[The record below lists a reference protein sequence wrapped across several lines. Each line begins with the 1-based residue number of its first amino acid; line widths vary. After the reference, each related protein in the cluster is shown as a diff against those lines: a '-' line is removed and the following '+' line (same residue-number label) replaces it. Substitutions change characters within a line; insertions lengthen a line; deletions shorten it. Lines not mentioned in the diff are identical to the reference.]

1 MFVIYQEHGSMSVFQ
16 SENNLLIL
24 TGGGGGGGGLG
35 SHPDAEIRRG
45 PGHIYIVHIDSA
57 SLSGSLGYKWLFRS
71 ANNPQIADAVREL
84 IVLLF
89 LLCFFRRETTK
100 MFRHYAL
107 RHHSL

>member
-24 TGGGGGGGGLG
+24 TGGGGLG

-57 SLSGSLGYKWLFRS
+57 SLSGSLGYKCTVIFG
-71 ANNPQIADAVREL
+71 EL
-84 IVLLF
+84 L
-89 LLCFFRRETTK
+89 
-100 MFRHYAL
+100 
-107 RHHSL
+107 

>member
-1 MFVIYQEHGSMSVFQ
+1 MSVFQ
-16 SENNLLIL
+16 SENN
-24 TGGGGGGGGLG
+24 LG

-100 MFRHYAL
+100 MFRHYSL